1 MEQRILHLQRA
12 IAQNLVQMGKI
23 TSEQAESMAPSESN
37 ASIISDLFRIA
48 KDDDAVSA
56 AVAKHIGRKLFSKP
70 EPGVDLLWGDSGE
83 EWLIYGDTIYLANAL
98 DQRQVDRALT
108 SARARGLKTESIGV
122 ISVSKLEALKSSN
135 GAFDDTSVPED
146 HELEKKIEHLIK
158 EAASLDASDI
168 HLQPMLGGD
177 VSIRMRVDGDLF
189 PKSKYPMALHDPLI
203 RVLIQQLCGLTLSS
217 NTAQDGKFDVQISNQ
232 KKVGLRVST
241 LPVVTGSEKALKTVI
256 RLLGNNLAL
265 VNLERLGLSAKNIE
279 TLRRLGQS
287 PNGLVIL
294 TGPTGHGKTTT
305 LHALLMDIQG
315 RSPNQ
320 NIHTIED
327 PVEFQ
332 HENIGHTEI
341 SLTVSFAQAL
351 RAILRQDPDVIL
363 VGEIRDHETAE
374 LAFQAGQTG
383 HLVLTTLHTNNSH
396 QSLTRLE
403 ALRVTPD
410 LVASGVRGFLAQRL
424 VKKLCIHCRDEYLFR
439 SDQARFARY
448 GTNRVFQGDG
458 ELRLYRAKPE
468 GCDQCNTDRRR
479 SGGMKGRVAVIEILE
494 VGPEVQKAILDGTPP
509 GELRRSQI
517 KSGSFDDLWIDGL
530 RLVKEGVI
538 GFEQLESTLDAY
550 NLEHADP
557 VAMHLV
563 PQITT
568 DGPNPVAKL

>member
-12 IAQNLVQMGKI
+12 IAQNLVQMGKM
-23 TSEQAESMAPSESN
+23 TAEQAESMAPSEAIS
-37 ASIISDLFRIA
+37 SIVSDLFRIA
-48 KDDDAVSA
+48 KDDEAVSA
-56 AVAKHIGRKLFSKP
+56 AVAKHLNRRLFTKP
-70 EPGVDLLWGDSGE
+70 EVGVDLVWGEQDE
-83 EWLIYGDTIYLANAL
+83 EWLIYGDTIYLANVL

-108 SARARGLKTESIGV
+108 SARTRGSKAESIGV
-122 ISVSKLEALKSSN
+122 ISASKLEALKASN
-135 GAFDDTSVPED
+135 GAFDNDDVPKD
-146 HELEKKIEHLIK
+146 DELERKIELLIK

-189 PKSKYPMALHDPLI
+189 PKAKYPIALHDPLI
-203 RVLIQQLCGLTLSS
+203 RVLIQQKCGITLSS
-217 NTAQDGKFDVQISNQ
+217 NTPQDGKFDVQISNQ

-265 VNLERLGLSAKNIE
+265 VNLERLGLSAKTID
-279 TLRRLGQS
+279 TLRRLGQC
-287 PNGLVIL
+287 PNGLIVL

-305 LHALLMDIQG
+305 LHAVLMDIQG

-341 SLTVSFAQAL
+341 SPTVSFAQAL

-363 VGEIRDHETAE
+363 VGEIRDQETAE

-403 ALRVTPD
+403 RLRVTPD
-410 LVASGVRGFLAQRL
+410 LVASGVRAFLAQRL
-424 VKKLCIHCRDEYLFR
+424 VKKLCVYCRDEYLFR

-448 GTNRVFQGDG
+448 GSNRVFQGDG

-468 GCDQCNTDRRR
+468 GCDHCNTDRRR

-494 VGPEVQKAILDGTPP
+494 VGPDVQRAILDGIPP
-509 GELRRSQI
+509 GDLRRSQI

-530 RLVKEGVI
+530 RLVKEGII

-550 NLEHADP
+550 NLEHSDP

-563 PQITT
+563 PQINS
-568 DGPNPVAKL
+568 DGQQPVAKL